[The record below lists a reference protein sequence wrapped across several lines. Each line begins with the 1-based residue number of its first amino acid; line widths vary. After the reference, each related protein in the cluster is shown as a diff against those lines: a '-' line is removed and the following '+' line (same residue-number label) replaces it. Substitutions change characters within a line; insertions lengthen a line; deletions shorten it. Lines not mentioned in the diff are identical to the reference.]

1 LIVRKGPVAATAYD
15 RPMRDA
21 IPRRPAKPIPFIVL
35 HEPAAKAPQPRGF
48 ALWQLGFRPFYLLA
62 GVFGAASIA
71 LWAAQVSGALGA
83 TYLPAPVWHAHE
95 MLFGFALA
103 VIVGFLFTAGG
114 NWSGR
119 PTPRGAPLAAL
130 AVLWLAARCVALT
143 PYGWIGAVVGPAFA
157 LAAAIGLAIPLR
169 AARNRRNYV
178 FVALL
183 VAFAVLDLVFHLAA
197 LGAIAMPEFFGVRL
211 GLDIVLFVMALMSG
225 RVLPMFTNNA
235 IAGAGAERR
244 PRLEAFALG
253 AILALAVADLAGVEG
268 SPLAVVA
275 FAAAALHALR
285 WSLWRPWKTLRTP
298 IVWILHAATL
308 WIPIHLALRGA
319 ASLGWVAS
327 TAASHA
333 LTVGALGGLVLGMM
347 TRTARGHTGRPL
359 RADSFDVA
367 SYALV
372 SLAAV
377 VRVVLP
383 IVQPEATM
391 TAIVA
396 SATLW
401 SAAFAIFSL
410 RYWPVLTRPRLD
422 GAPG

>member
-1 LIVRKGPVAATAYD
+1 MIVRKAPGGAPAYD
-15 RPMRDA
+15 RSVRDA
-21 IPRRPAKPIPFIVL
+21 TRHRPARPIPFIVL
-35 HEPAAKAPQPRGF
+35 QEPPTTAPEPRGF

-62 GVFGAASIA
+62 GIFGAGSIA

-83 TYLPAPVWHAHE
+83 TYLPGPVWHAHE

-103 VIVGFLFTAGG
+103 VIVGFLFTAGR

-130 AVLWLAARCVALT
+130 AALWLVARCIALT
-143 PYGWIGAVVGPAFA
+143 PYGWIGAIVGPAFA
-157 LAAAIGLAIPLR
+157 LAAAVGLAIPLR
-169 AARNRRNYV
+169 AAGNRRNYV

-183 VAFAVLDLVFHLAA
+183 AALAVLDLVFHLAV
-197 LGAIAMPEFFGVRL
+197 LGAIAVPAFFGVRL

-225 RVLPMFTNNA
+225 RVVPMFTNNA
-235 IAGAGAERR
+235 IPGAGAERR
-244 PRLEAFALG
+244 PRLEAFALA
-253 AILALAVADLAGVEG
+253 AIVALAVADLAGVEG
-268 SPLAVVA
+268 TVLAVVA
-275 FAAAALHALR
+275 FVAAALHALR
-285 WSLWRPWKTLRTP
+285 WSFWRPWKTLATP
-298 IVWILHAATL
+298 IVWILHVATL

-319 ASLGWVAS
+319 AALGWVAS

-347 TRTARGHTGRPL
+347 TRTSRGHTARPL
-359 RADSFDVA
+359 RADAFDVA

-372 SLAAV
+372 ALAAV
-377 VRVVLP
+377 VRVGLP
-383 IVQPEATM
+383 IAVPAATM
-391 TAIVA
+391 AAIVG

-401 SAAFAIFSL
+401 SAAFAIFSV

>member
-1 LIVRKGPVAATAYD
+1 LIVRKAPGGAPAYD
-15 RPMRDA
+15 RSVRDA
-21 IPRRPAKPIPFIVL
+21 TRHRPARPIPFIVL
-35 HEPAAKAPQPRGF
+35 QEPPTTAPEPRGF

-62 GVFGAASIA
+62 GIFGAGSIA

-83 TYLPAPVWHAHE
+83 TYLPGPVWHAHE

-103 VIVGFLFTAGG
+103 VIVGFLFTAGR

-130 AVLWLAARCVALT
+130 AALWLVARCIALT
-143 PYGWIGAVVGPAFA
+143 PYGWIGAIVGPAFA
-157 LAAAIGLAIPLR
+157 LAAAVGLAIPLR
-169 AARNRRNYV
+169 AAGNRRNYV

-183 VAFAVLDLVFHLAA
+183 AALAVLDLVFHLAV
-197 LGAIAMPEFFGVRL
+197 LGAIAVPAFFGVRL

-225 RVLPMFTNNA
+225 RVVPMFTNNA
-235 IAGAGAERR
+235 IPGAGAERR
-244 PRLEAFALG
+244 PRLEAFALA
-253 AILALAVADLAGVEG
+253 AIVALAVADLAGVEG
-268 SPLAVVA
+268 TVLAVVA
-275 FAAAALHALR
+275 FVAAALHALR
-285 WSLWRPWKTLRTP
+285 WSFWRPWKTLATP
-298 IVWILHAATL
+298 IVWILHVATL

-319 ASLGWVAS
+319 AALGWVAS

-347 TRTARGHTGRPL
+347 TRTSRGHTARPL
-359 RADSFDVA
+359 RADAFDVA

-372 SLAAV
+372 ALAAV
-377 VRVVLP
+377 VRVGVP
-383 IVQPEATM
+383 IAVPAATM
-391 TAIVA
+391 AAIVG

-401 SAAFAIFSL
+401 SAAFAIFSV

>member
-1 LIVRKGPVAATAYD
+1 LIVRKAPGGAPAYD
-15 RPMRDA
+15 RSVRDA
-21 IPRRPAKPIPFIVL
+21 TRHRPARPIPFIVL
-35 HEPAAKAPQPRGF
+35 QEPPTTAPEPRGF

-62 GVFGAASIA
+62 GIFGAGSIA

-83 TYLPAPVWHAHE
+83 TYLPGPVWHAHE

-103 VIVGFLFTAGG
+103 VIVGFLFTAGR

-130 AVLWLAARCVALT
+130 ASLWLVARCIALT
-143 PYGWIGAVVGPAFA
+143 PYGWIGAIVGPAFA
-157 LAAAIGLAIPLR
+157 LAAAVGLAIPLR
-169 AARNRRNYV
+169 AAGNRRNYV

-183 VAFAVLDLVFHLAA
+183 AALAVLDLVFHLAV
-197 LGAIAMPEFFGVRL
+197 LGAIAVPAFFGVRL

-225 RVLPMFTNNA
+225 RVVPMFTNNA
-235 IAGAGAERR
+235 IPGAGAERR
-244 PRLEAFALG
+244 PRLEAFALA
-253 AILALAVADLAGVEG
+253 AIVALAVADLAGVEG
-268 SPLAVVA
+268 TVLAVVA
-275 FAAAALHALR
+275 FVAAALHALR
-285 WSLWRPWKTLRTP
+285 WSFWRPWKTLATP
-298 IVWILHAATL
+298 IVWILHVATL

-319 ASLGWVAS
+319 AALGWVAS

-347 TRTARGHTGRPL
+347 TRTSRGHTARPL
-359 RADSFDVA
+359 RADAFDVA

-372 SLAAV
+372 ALAAV
-377 VRVVLP
+377 VRVGVP
-383 IVQPEATM
+383 IAVPAATM
-391 TAIVA
+391 AAIVG

-401 SAAFAIFSL
+401 SAAFAIFSV

>member
-1 LIVRKGPVAATAYD
+1 LIVRKAPGGAPAYD
-15 RPMRDA
+15 RSVRDA
-21 IPRRPAKPIPFIVL
+21 TRHRPVRPIPFIVL
-35 HEPAAKAPQPRGF
+35 QEAPTTAPEPRGF

-62 GVFGAASIA
+62 GIFGAGSIA

-83 TYLPAPVWHAHE
+83 TYLPGPVWHAHE

-103 VIVGFLFTAGG
+103 VIVGFLFTAGR

-130 AVLWLAARCVALT
+130 ASRCIALT
-143 PYGWIGAVVGPAFA
+143 PYGWIGAIVGPAFA
-157 LAAAIGLAIPLR
+157 LAAAVGLAIPLR
-169 AARNRRNYV
+169 AAGNRRNYV

-183 VAFAVLDLVFHLAA
+183 AALAVLDLVFHLAV
-197 LGAIAMPEFFGVRL
+197 LGAIAVPAFFGVRL

-225 RVLPMFTNNA
+225 RVVPMFTNNA
-235 IAGAGAERR
+235 IPGAGAERR
-244 PRLEAFALG
+244 PRLEAFALA
-253 AILALAVADLAGVEG
+253 AIVALAVADLAGVEG
-268 SPLAVVA
+268 TVLAVVA
-275 FAAAALHALR
+275 FVAAALHALR
-285 WSLWRPWKTLRTP
+285 WSFWRPWKTLATP
-298 IVWILHAATL
+298 IVWILHVATL

-319 ASLGWVAS
+319 AALGWVAS

-347 TRTARGHTGRPL
+347 TRTSRGHTARPL
-359 RADSFDVA
+359 RADAFDVA

-372 SLAAV
+372 ALAAV
-377 VRVVLP
+377 VRVGLP
-383 IVQPEATM
+383 IAVPAATM
-391 TAIVA
+391 AAIVG

-401 SAAFAIFSL
+401 SAAFAIFSV

>member
-1 LIVRKGPVAATAYD
+1 MIVRKGPVAATAYD

-62 GVFGAASIA
+62 GIFGAGSIA

-83 TYLPAPVWHAHE
+83 TYLPGPVWHAHE

-103 VIVGFLFTAGG
+103 VIVGFLFTAGR

-130 AVLWLAARCVALT
+130 AALWLAARCVALT

-157 LAAAIGLAIPLR
+157 LAAAVGLAIPLH
-169 AARNRRNYV
+169 AAGNRRNYV
-178 FVALL
+178 FVGLL
-183 VAFAVLDLVFHLAA
+183 VAFAVLDLVFHLAV
-197 LGAIAMPEFFGVRL
+197 LGAFAVPEFFGVRL
-211 GLDIVLFVMALMSG
+211 GLDIVLFVMVLMSG

-253 AILALAVADLAGVEG
+253 AIVALAVADLAGVG
-268 SPLAVVA
+268 GTALGVVA
-275 FAAAALHALR
+275 LGAAALHAAR

-298 IVWILHAATL
+298 IVWILHIATL

-319 ASLGWVAS
+319 AALGWVAS

-347 TRTARGHTGRPL
+347 TRTSRGHTARPL
-359 RADSFDVA
+359 RADAFDIV
-367 SYALV
+367 SYVLV

-383 IVQPEATM
+383 IVRPEATM
-391 TAIVA
+391 TAIVG
-396 SATLW
+396 SAVLW
-401 SAAFAIFSL
+401 STAFAIFSV
-410 RYWPVLTRPRLD
+410 RYWSVLTRPRLD

>member
-1 LIVRKGPVAATAYD
+1 MIVRKAPGGAPAYD
-15 RPMRDA
+15 RSVRDA
-21 IPRRPAKPIPFIVL
+21 TRHRPARPIPFIVL
-35 HEPAAKAPQPRGF
+35 QEPPTTAPEPRGF

-62 GVFGAASIA
+62 GIFGAGSIA

-83 TYLPAPVWHAHE
+83 TYLPGPVWHAHE

-103 VIVGFLFTAGG
+103 VIVGFLFTAGR

-130 AVLWLAARCVALT
+130 ASLWLVARCIALT
-143 PYGWIGAVVGPAFA
+143 PYGWIGAIVGPAFA
-157 LAAAIGLAIPLR
+157 LAAAVGLAIPLR
-169 AARNRRNYV
+169 AAGNRRNYV

-183 VAFAVLDLVFHLAA
+183 AALAVLDLVFHLAV
-197 LGAIAMPEFFGVRL
+197 LGAIAVPAFFGVRL

-225 RVLPMFTNNA
+225 RVVPMFTNNA
-235 IAGAGAERR
+235 IPGAGAERR
-244 PRLEAFALG
+244 PRLEAFALA
-253 AILALAVADLAGVEG
+253 AIVALAVADLAGVEG
-268 SPLAVVA
+268 TVLALVA
-275 FAAAALHALR
+275 FVAAALHALR
-285 WSLWRPWKTLRTP
+285 WSFWRPWKTLATP
-298 IVWILHAATL
+298 IVWILHVATL

-319 ASLGWVAS
+319 AALGWVAS

-347 TRTARGHTGRPL
+347 TRTSRGHTARPL
-359 RADSFDVA
+359 RADAFDVA

-372 SLAAV
+372 ALAAV
-377 VRVVLP
+377 VRVGLP
-383 IVQPEATM
+383 IAVPAATM
-391 TAIVA
+391 AAIVG

-401 SAAFAIFSL
+401 SAAFAIFSV

>member
-1 LIVRKGPVAATAYD
+1 MIVRKAPGGAPAYD
-15 RPMRDA
+15 RSVRDA
-21 IPRRPAKPIPFIVL
+21 TRHRPARPIPFIVL
-35 HEPAAKAPQPRGF
+35 QEPPTTAPEPRGF

-62 GVFGAASIA
+62 GIFGAGSIA

-83 TYLPAPVWHAHE
+83 TYLPGPVWHAHE

-103 VIVGFLFTAGG
+103 VIVGFLFTAGR

-130 AVLWLAARCVALT
+130 AALWLVARCIALT
-143 PYGWIGAVVGPAFA
+143 PYGWIGAIVGPAFA
-157 LAAAIGLAIPLR
+157 LAAAVGLAIPLR
-169 AARNRRNYV
+169 AAGNRRNYV

-183 VAFAVLDLVFHLAA
+183 AALAVLDLVFHLAV
-197 LGAIAMPEFFGVRL
+197 LGAIAVPAFFGVRL

-225 RVLPMFTNNA
+225 RVVPMFTNNA
-235 IAGAGAERR
+235 IPGAGAERR
-244 PRLEAFALG
+244 PRLEAFALA
-253 AILALAVADLAGVEG
+253 AIVALAVADLAGVEG
-268 SPLAVVA
+268 TVLAVVA
-275 FAAAALHALR
+275 FVAAALHALR
-285 WSLWRPWKTLRTP
+285 WSFWRPWKTLATP
-298 IVWILHAATL
+298 IVWILHVATL

-319 ASLGWVAS
+319 AALGWVAS

-347 TRTARGHTGRPL
+347 TRTSRGHTARPL
-359 RADSFDVA
+359 RADAFDVA

-372 SLAAV
+372 ALAAV
-377 VRVVLP
+377 VRVGVP
-383 IVQPEATM
+383 IAVPAATM
-391 TAIVA
+391 AAIVG

-401 SAAFAIFSL
+401 SAAFAIFSV